1 MDYLV
6 GKVIDNRYEIL
17 EQVGIGGMATVYKA
31 KCKVL
36 DRFVAI
42 KVLKDSLKNDV
53 EVVKKFNTESRA
65 AARLSHPNIVQVYDV
80 SETGELDYIVMEYV
94 DGITLKEY
102 ILKKGHLE
110 AKEACDFAAQ
120 VGRALACAHANG
132 IVHRDIKPHNV
143 LMASDGTV
151 KVADFGIAQ
160 ATSSETMVAGGG
172 AMGSVHYLSPEQ
184 ARGGFTN
191 ERSDIYSLGV
201 VLYEMLT
208 GKVPFDGSNAVAVA
222 LAKLEK
228 DPEDIRTKCT
238 HYIPDSV
245 CNIAMKAIS
254 KEQHSRYQN
263 ATEMVSDLEK
273 VLGIAQTKKSEDG
286 QFETKRLD
294 DAREEYNMRR
304 TVKRKKRN
312 KNNSAKLVGIIVGA
326 LVLLAGLYLF
336 GMGACSPQKE
346 YEVPKIVGM
355 NVDEAKDVLK
365 KLNLRINEE
374 SITYEESDEI
384 AEGIIIMQKPEEGE
398 KVKSGRKITITV
410 SSGPNGESI
419 EVPDVVDMKSDD
431 AESKIRKAGF
441 VCVVVEEKSDTVDVG
456 RVIRQEPKAESKL
469 KKGEEVTIYVSGE
482 DNVKVP
488 KLTGMSQAEAVKA
501 ISDAGLEMGDVT
513 TGESEDK
520 VGTVIGQHPLPDTE
534 VGKGSKVDIM
544 ISEGAGL
551 KEKTLTITI
560 PSGDSE
566 SVQVRALADGKEFY
580 KKTHKRSE
588 EIVDI
593 RVQSSRDVR
602 VQVFIDEKEVAN
614 KVIKFD

>member
-6 GKVIDNRYEIL
+6 GTVIDNRYEIL
-17 EQVGIGGMATVYKA
+17 EQVGTGGMATVYKA

-42 KVLKDSLKNDV
+42 KVLKESLKNDID
-53 EVVKKFNTESRA
+53 VVKKFNTESRA

-80 SETGELDYIVMEYV
+80 SESGELDYIVMEYV

-110 AKEACDFAAQ
+110 AKEACDIAAQ
-120 VGRALACAHANG
+120 IGRALACAHANG

-143 LMASDGTV
+143 LMASDGTI

-208 GKVPFDGSNAVAVA
+208 GKVPFDGANPVTVA

-245 CNIAMKAIS
+245 CDIAMRAIS
-254 KEQHSRYQN
+254 KDQHSRYQS
-263 ATEMVSDLEK
+263 AMEMVSDIER
-273 VLGIAQTKKSEDG
+273 VLGIAQIKKRDDG
-286 QFETKRLD
+286 KFETKRLN
-294 DAREEYNMRR
+294 DAREEYKMRKNVR
-304 TVKRKKRN
+304 RKKKDN
-312 KNNSAKLVGIIVGA
+312 PAKLVGIIVGA
-326 LVLLAGLYLF
+326 LVVLAGLYLL

-355 NVDEAKDVLK
+355 NIEEAKDALK

-374 SITYEESDEI
+374 NITYEESDE
-384 AEGIIIMQKPEEGE
+384 
-398 KVKSGRKITITV
+398 RK
-410 SSGPNGESI
+410 
-419 EVPDVVDMKSDD
+419 D
-431 AESKIRKAGF
+431 
-441 VCVVVEEKSDTVDVG
+441 
-456 RVIRQEPKAESKL
+456 
-469 KKGEEVTIYVSGE
+469 
-482 DNVKVP
+482 
-488 KLTGMSQAEAVKA
+488 
-501 ISDAGLEMGDVT
+501 
-513 TGESEDK
+513 
-520 VGTVIGQHPLPDTE
+520 
-534 VGKGSKVDIM
+534 
-544 ISEGAGL
+544 
-551 KEKTLTITI
+551 
-560 PSGDSE
+560 
-566 SVQVRALADGKEFY
+566 
-580 KKTHKRSE
+580 RST
-588 EIVDI
+588 
-593 RVQSSRDVR
+593 
-602 VQVFIDEKEVAN
+602 
-614 KVIKFD
+614 